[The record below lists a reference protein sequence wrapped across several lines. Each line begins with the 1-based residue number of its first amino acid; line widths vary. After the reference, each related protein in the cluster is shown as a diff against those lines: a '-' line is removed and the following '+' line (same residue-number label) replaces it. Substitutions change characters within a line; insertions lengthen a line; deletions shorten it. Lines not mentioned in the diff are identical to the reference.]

1 MPSWHSTQGGAAESV
16 FLCLHGVGQH
26 KTALKADLCVLLCPV
41 MLQEHCACSSVWCF
55 VWEECCHMGTF
66 QVMGAPELGR

>member
-1 MPSWHSTQGGAAESV
+1 MPSWHSSTGGAAESV

-41 MLQEHCACSSVWCF
+41 MLQEHNLCLLQCLVF
-55 VWEECCHMGTF
+55 R
-66 QVMGAPELGR
+66 LGRSAATYVPNHGSA